1 MAIDLNNFGNCTT
14 DLLGSGV
21 RSCDLKTFGD
31 PVGIALFRKGFS
43 WDVAT
48 DAITEATWK
57 AAIKDFDLIPYTN
70 LYNFEQNTPEN
81 ENATSNTGILIE
93 IRAGK
98 PQFSFMFTGG
108 GCLHKSLWDK
118 RGQDRWDVGI
128 LFETGVLLAT
138 NSGQTKVSGFD
149 AGMFAV
155 STLSIQQGTDP
166 QMSTAEVQLKNSN
179 EFNALHTFLKYDEIG
194 TNLADVSG
202 VVEAKITYDPNPS
215 ASTTVGV
222 KVVSAC
228 NTGDVILGLDDAA
241 NWNLG
246 GTQASSTTISGVTFD
261 ADTGVYTLTVSPILV
276 DDDTVAPKLVSGADD
291 VAEDALGNLF
301 KGQAALFTIDTPSL

>member
-1 MAIDLNNFGNCTT
+1 
-14 DLLGSGV
+14 
-21 RSCDLKTFGD
+21 
-31 PVGIALFRKGFS
+31 
-43 WDVAT
+43 
-48 DAITEATWK
+48 
-57 AAIKDFDLIPYTN
+57 
-70 LYNFEQNTPEN
+70 
-81 ENATSNTGILIE
+81 
-93 IRAGK
+93 
-98 PQFSFMFTGG
+98 MFTGG

-138 NSGQTKVSGFD
+138 NSAQTKVSGFD

-166 QMSTAEVQLKNSN
+166 QMSTAELQLKDSN
-179 EFNALHTFLKYDEIG
+179 EFNALHTFFKYDEIG
-194 TNLADVSG
+194 ANLADVGG
-202 VVEAKITYDPNPS
+202 VVETKITYDPNPS
-215 ASTTVGV
+215 AATTVDV

-246 GTQASSTTISGVTFD
+246 GVQATSTTISGVTFD
-261 ADTGVYTLTVSPILV
+261 ADTGVYTITVSPILV

-301 KGQAALFTIDTPSL
+301 KGQAALFTIDTPSV

>member
-1 MAIDLNNFGNCTT
+1 MAIDLNNFGNCAS
-14 DLLGSGV
+14 DLIGSGT

-31 PVGIALFRKGFS
+31 PIGTTLFKKGFS

-48 DAITEATWK
+48 DTITEATWK

-108 GCLHKSLWDK
+108 GCLHKSLWNK

-128 LFETGVLLAT
+128 LFETGILLAT
-138 NSGQTKVSGFD
+138 NQAKTKLSGFD

-166 QMSTAEVQLKNSN
+166 QMSTAELQLKDAN
-179 EFNALHTFLKYDEIG
+179 EFNALHTFLTWEQLG
-194 TNLADVSG
+194 VNLADIGG
-202 VVEAKITYDPNPS
+202 VVETQITYSPNPS
-215 ASTTVGV
+215 AATTVAV

-228 NTGDVILGLDDAA
+228 NTGDVILGLDAAA

-246 GTQASSTTISGVTFD
+246 GTQASATTISGVAFN
-261 ADTGVYTLTVSPILV
+261 AETGVYTLTVTPTLV

-301 KGQAALFTIDTPSL
+301 KGQAALFTIDTPSV